1 MFQGAEFFR
10 RLRYRLSFL
19 DEAVTKAEGGKA
31 MTRKRVKLEEWIEAA
46 RNLYQKD
53 GEIEIDDNA
62 QLSPNDDPHTSRGC
76 YVQAWVWVYNADITE
91 LRKSKRRTA

>member
-1 MFQGAEFFR
+1 
-10 RLRYRLSFL
+10 L

-53 GEIEIDDNA
+53 GEIEIDDNV

>member
-1 MFQGAEFFR
+1 MRQSQSR
-10 RLRYRLSFL
+10 R
-19 DEAVTKAEGGKA
+19 EEKA
-31 MTRKRVKLEEWIEAA
+31 MTRKLAKLEEWIEAA

-62 QLSPNDDPHTSRGC
+62 QLSPNDDPHTSHGC

-91 LRKSKRRTA
+91 LRRSKRRTA